1 MKSLNREGTTVCLEL
16 CGAFSEP
23 TCNPALERGRQTPL
37 RHLSKHGYFLTA
49 VMKCVVGSSIR
60 KGLFCLAHFVSISWE
75 GYGSRSHIVSVARVR
90 GLGAGWGDEYWHL
103 SSFLTSPFYS
113 V

>member
-1 MKSLNREGTTVCLEL
+1 MCLEL

-23 TCNPALERGRQTPL
+23 TCNPALERGRKAPL

-60 KGLFCLAHFVSISWE
+60 KGLFCLAHCVSISWE
-75 GYGSRSHIVSVARVR
+75 GYVSVAGIR
-90 GLGAGWGDEYWHL
+90 GLGAGWGDEYWHS